1 MHICKII
8 TEGKILLSLILLRK
22 YTEHNLENLYVD
34 HLGLSFIY
42 TKIENA
48 GFS

>member
-1 MHICKII
+1 MNICKMI

-22 YTEHNLENLYVD
+22 YMEHSLKNLYVD
-34 HLGLSFIY
+34 HLGLSLIY